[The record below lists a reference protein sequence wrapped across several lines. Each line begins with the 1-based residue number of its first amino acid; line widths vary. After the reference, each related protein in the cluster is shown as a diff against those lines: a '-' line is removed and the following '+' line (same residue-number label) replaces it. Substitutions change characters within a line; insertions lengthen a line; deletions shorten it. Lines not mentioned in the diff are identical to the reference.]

1 MFRNFFVVSFVIVCL
16 ISFLAAPASAQ
27 GYDNIKLETVSAP
40 QGFENSVSYEISY
53 FQKVNGLPFEVFP
66 TRGEKEKDLDL
77 ILAQVVKRVI
87 DIEYN
92 GKGRYLDETTLN
104 DSTPQEIQHLVSTDY
119 ISNAWS
125 KGGQKEMVHYLQQ
138 NSNSLKL
145 YRLDAYLDYADD
157 KGALYSGL
165 DTNPLLLRFG
175 QERGRDIVTIVFV
188 NQSAE

>member
-1 MFRNFFVVSFVIVCL
+1 MFRNFFVVSFVFVCL
-16 ISFLAAPASAQ
+16 FSFLAVPASAQ
-27 GYDNIKLETVSAP
+27 GYDDIKLETVSAP
-40 QGFENSVSYEISY
+40 HGFENSVSYEISY
-53 FQKVNGLPFEVFP
+53 FQKLNGIPFEVFP
-66 TRGEKEKDLDL
+66 TRIEKEKDLDL

-104 DSTPQEIQHLVSTDY
+104 DSTPQEIQHLVSTDF
-119 ISNAWS
+119 ISKAWS
-125 KGGQKEMVHYLQQ
+125 KVGQKEMAHYLQQ

-145 YRLDAYLDYADD
+145 YRFDAYLDYSDD
-157 KGALYSGL
+157 KGAIYSGL
-165 DTNPLLLRFG
+165 DANPLLFRFG

>member
-16 ISFLAAPASAQ
+16 FSFLATPVAAQ
-27 GYDNIKLETVSAP
+27 GYDNIKLETVGAP
-40 QGFENSVSYEISY
+40 HGFENSVSYEISY
-53 FQKVNGLPFEVFP
+53 FQKVNDLPFEVFP
-66 TRGEKEKDLDL
+66 TRVEKEKDLDL

-104 DSTPQEIQHLVSTDY
+104 DSTPQEIQHLVSTDFV
-119 ISNAWS
+119 SSAWS
-125 KGGQKEMVHYLQQ
+125 KGGQKEMAHYLQQ

-145 YRLDAYLDYADD
+145 YRFDAYLDYADD
-157 KGALYSGL
+157 KGASYSGL
-165 DTNPLLLRFG
+165 DANPLLFRFG